1 MALVWAKGGHMLPA
15 KGGTQH
21 QERPMTQ
28 HPSTT
33 ADRIS
38 AEDALRLL
46 TEAWAYYTPR
56 PRLVTA
62 QNSQPSPVFDEY
74 YAA

>member
-1 MALVWAKGGHMLPA
+1 
-15 KGGTQH
+15 
-21 QERPMTQ
+21 MTQ